1 MVKLCMQATDPVIL
15 TCNLLSVNG
24 CRNRNLISL
33 CLEMLMKCSVMKR
46 RRVLKMMMMRNVL
59 RMSLDRRHL
68 STIVIRESL
77 SVSHLT
83 HDTDPENILNKFHF
97 FCYLSFYVVHMRH
110 SPACKVKYSWKA

>member
-1 MVKLCMQATDPVIL
+1 
-15 TCNLLSVNG
+15 
-24 CRNRNLISL
+24 
-33 CLEMLMKCSVMKR
+33 MKGSMMKR
-46 RRVLKMMMMRNVL
+46 RRVLKMMRNVL

-97 FCYLSFYVVHMRH
+97 FLLSVLLCSSYETF
-110 SPACKVKYSWKA
+110 SCLQS